1 MKKGDYSTL
10 QKAFLYNNKRFSGGK
25 KQIARDEA
33 LILNHLLSKNTP
45 GSKIYLDFGTGTGR
59 AIREILKHNP
69 KKIYALDESVQMLA
83 TLRNNFPVEITSNK
97 IQTIKTKIE
106 NIEMKGASVDTVTA
120 LHVLKHIKDTKKVFI
135 RVHHVLK
142 PKGYFIFEVLNS
154 HSIVRFNLDTCYA
167 SNIKDIDKQ
176 LKQAGFNIIKTK
188 QIHIFGE
195 TIYHLLW
202 PFSGW
207 LGKLD
212 AMLTRLLPFGTK
224 IFILAQKI

>member
-106 NIEMKGASVDTVTA
+106 NIEMNSRDFINS
-120 LHVLKHIKDTKKVFI
+120 LIKDLLEF
-135 RVHHVLK
+135 H
-142 PKGYFIFEVLNS
+142 GSDSFEDDVCV
-154 HSIVRFNLDTCYA
+154 ICLDV
-167 SNIKDIDKQ
+167 K
-176 LKQAGFNIIKTK
+176 
-188 QIHIFGE
+188 
-195 TIYHLLW
+195 
-202 PFSGW
+202 
-207 LGKLD
+207 
-212 AMLTRLLPFGTK
+212 
-224 IFILAQKI
+224 